1 MEKLKGELEKLIDDE
16 GLIEYLVE
24 AAKYSS
30 AYDDFKSVASQIFL
44 DYEVAQSDDEADKLS
59 EKMYSIYSNNEN
71 NLSTD
76 SPIKRP
82 IEMNKLLD
90 QTSETDPFDLEGEPD
105 IFQIQSKDNDNDFST
120 ILDPG
125 KTINKND
132 QRFLYRLHEKMALLN
147 LVNVDECV

>member
-1 MEKLKGELEKLIDDE
+1 
-16 GLIEYLVE
+16 
-24 AAKYSS
+24 
-30 AYDDFKSVASQIFL
+30 
-44 DYEVAQSDDEADKLS
+44 
-59 EKMYSIYSNNEN
+59 MYSIYSNNEN

-90 QTSETDPFDLEGEPD
+90 QTSETDPFELEGEPD